1 MQSSSSFIR
10 VLKSYAVS
18 ARRQA
23 WWFAAVLV
31 SYGLASFF
39 SGVLTPLVYRRI
51 IDSIAG
57 ATDRLAIAPILTE
70 SFWMLIGVIVCYQ
83 FFYRTGDFTIS
94 AAESRTMEDLNR
106 RAFGAF
112 MRQNYT
118 FFADRFTGSLV
129 AQSRR
134 YTRAFEDIADILV
147 FNFWM
152 PTIRITGVVVSLFL
166 INPVIAII
174 FLVWIPIYIVIAFW
188 MTQKKLPYDA
198 ESAIQDSALTARLSD
213 ALSNMFAVK
222 TFASEWEEN
231 TDFGQVAKR
240 DGVARLRSWRF
251 NNILIAV
258 QTIMF
263 STLEIVAM
271 YAVIHLWLAGS
282 VSTGTVVLVQIY
294 IGSLFGELFGLGRS
308 FGRLMRNVAD
318 AREMT
323 DVLAQDGIEPFDQA
337 VSERSISG
345 TISFEKIGFRYPKGG
360 QVFRDFSL
368 SIREGEKVGLVGSS
382 GSGKSTL
389 TKLLLRFIVPD
400 QGIVRVGGQDIGSM
414 SHQELRRL
422 IAYVPQDTALF
433 HRSIAENIAYG
444 RPKSSREDIEHAA
457 KQAHAHE
464 FIMTLPDGY
473 DTLVGERGIKLSGG
487 ERQRIAIARAILK
500 DAPILVLDE
509 ATSALD
515 TTSEHHIQEAL
526 HELMRGRTTL
536 VIAHR
541 LSTVREMDRIVVLE
555 HGRLAEEGS
564 HGELIASGG
573 IYAGFWNR
581 QTASFGEVL
590 LTDEDEESMSKD
602 DIIANPEE

>member
-231 TDFGQVAKR
+231 TDLKRTEHDGLDGNQDIVESPAPKTGDPVPFSHLTEIGVLFPFGSESLHGEHIRKCIRKPGRQGRILDRTLGIIRELFLGHPEGNDDIYRNPDKKNDSDDRIDKKQGYNDTRNPYSRHPEIENENIRDVLESPRVSPGLSDQTSCETIGEKSIVLSHESPECAPIQIFHGPTLSCADRKIPRPIKKLVTNDNSDEHPEAFSQYRSDGKSICCSCYAVDDATIYQWGEDTGKKR
-240 DGVARLRSWRF
+240 C
-251 NNILIAV
+251 
-258 QTIMF
+258 QTIR
-263 STLEIVAM
+263 
-271 YAVIHLWLAGS
+271 Y
-282 VSTGTVVLVQIY
+282 
-294 IGSLFGELFGLGRS
+294 
-308 FGRLMRNVAD
+308 
-318 AREMT
+318 
-323 DVLAQDGIEPFDQA
+323 QDGREPPRLPTGRHG
-337 VSERSISG
+337 V
-345 TISFEKIGFRYPKGG
+345 GFQY
-360 QVFRDFSL
+360 
-368 SIREGEKVGLVGSS
+368 
-382 GSGKSTL
+382 
-389 TKLLLRFIVPD
+389 
-400 QGIVRVGGQDIGSM
+400 
-414 SHQELRRL
+414 
-422 IAYVPQDTALF
+422 
-433 HRSIAENIAYG
+433 
-444 RPKSSREDIEHAA
+444 
-457 KQAHAHE
+457 
-464 FIMTLPDGY
+464 
-473 DTLVGERGIKLSGG
+473 
-487 ERQRIAIARAILK
+487 
-500 DAPILVLDE
+500 
-509 ATSALD
+509 
-515 TTSEHHIQEAL
+515 
-526 HELMRGRTTL
+526 
-536 VIAHR
+536 
-541 LSTVREMDRIVVLE
+541 
-555 HGRLAEEGS
+555 
-564 HGELIASGG
+564 
-573 IYAGFWNR
+573 
-581 QTASFGEVL
+581 
-590 LTDEDEESMSKD
+590 TDEG
-602 DIIANPEE
+602 